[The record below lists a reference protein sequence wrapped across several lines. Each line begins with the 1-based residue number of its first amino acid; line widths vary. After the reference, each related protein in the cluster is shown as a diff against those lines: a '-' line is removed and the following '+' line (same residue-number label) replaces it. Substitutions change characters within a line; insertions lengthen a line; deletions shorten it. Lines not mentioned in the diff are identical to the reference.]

1 MPNII
6 WRKRIINRGNSN
18 IEILLNEIKLKKIV
32 RFKVDNFYVESLF
45 QNLTFSSIFY
55 VCEVLDR
62 KMYAPTLNKAI
73 VDVVSVWRAIHKMEV
88 LRSIIPITL
97 ASRYSVKY
105 KYSFE
110 MDLRGIF

>member
-18 IEILLNEIKLKKIV
+18 IEILLNEMKLKKIV

-55 VCEVLDR
+55 VCEVLNR
-62 KMYAPTLNKAI
+62 KMYTPILNKVV